1 MNIRLELSGYGVEL
15 KDYIRLGL
23 CRILT
28 YNRHDKFTINV
39 PNVIAVELL
48 LFIKSLFATYCQNIR
63 HLNDGHVLSWPVTP
77 FQTSQGGCRH

>member
-28 YNRHDKFTINV
+28 YNPHDKFTINV
-39 PNVIAVELL
+39 PNVIPDELL
-48 LFIKSLFATYCQNIR
+48 
-63 HLNDGHVLSWPVTP
+63 
-77 FQTSQGGCRH
+77 